1 MLHNVLVTSLNL
13 ITNQAVKC
21 GVVSFIVLT
30 LLERELLIIIPSSPC
45 VCVVT
50 VKFCMLVDR

>member
-1 MLHNVLVTSLNL
+1 MVHNVLVTSLNL

-21 GVVSFIVLT
+21 GVVSFTVLT

-45 VCVVT
+45 VRVVT
-50 VKFCMLVDR
+50 MKFCMLVDR